1 MVLNTATG
9 GEKKK
14 KVGWGYFVGR
24 KYAAFLGFIDASV
37 VNVVADL
44 CAWLPLCASE
54 MGKPWGQQVSD
65 KITFSFGSF
74 CVWLLS
80 GSDAAYGV

>member
-1 MVLNTATG
+1 M
-9 GEKKK
+9 
-14 KVGWGYFVGR
+14 GR
-24 KYAAFLGFIDASV
+24 EYAAFLGFIDASV

-54 MGKPWGQQVSD
+54 MGEPWGQQVSD

-74 CVWLLS
+74 CV
-80 GSDAAYGV
+80 